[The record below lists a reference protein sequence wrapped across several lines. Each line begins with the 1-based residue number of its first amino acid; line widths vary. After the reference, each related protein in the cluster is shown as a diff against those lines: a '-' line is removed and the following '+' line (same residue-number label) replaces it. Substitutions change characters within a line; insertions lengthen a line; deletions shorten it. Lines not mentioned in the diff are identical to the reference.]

1 MMTSPTQQ
9 SNGVYDTV
17 KTRRRNP
24 RLTLPVPSS
33 SSDEFEEPGQNNE
46 AGVPSV
52 PPSYSSGQ
60 PGTSAPRIAN
70 GQVKIRNMYTN
81 NRNNAGTS
89 SNPNPTGT
97 TNPNCNPA
105 GIPTGKER
113 AKKKRDETK
122 RRHKWSREDNSTLM
136 KVYFQSDPD
145 RTGYRKRMCSL
156 WQDEEMPFFT
166 EQRLADQ
173 VKSVKDHVLSTETM
187 PDSQPSRA
195 EARSFLTDIELA
207 ELMIRWKPEPQA
219 SKPSR
224 KNKAVKKTL
233 REHPVIDLTHLAT
246 LREEAAAEDGDR
258 PAGERARLAEDGES
272 SAEERERP
280 EEGEELEDLEDEEL
294 PTLTQAIAS
303 LRRVSRTAS
312 APEQEDSSQ
321 PPAPS
326 YPTTPETLTAFQVA
340 LRNKMLSLRASPDTI
355 EVKALRHIDR
365 KKLASLTED
374 VNKAFA
380 TIPTYNIT
388 ETNTLLKAAAH
399 AVREELGEKVYPPPS
414 SVKRDP
420 WWKRRIEEKI
430 AQDRSDISQL
440 EEIKKGRTL
449 KKKITDGLNRRHPLL
464 KKKGLP
470 CVIEELK
477 QRLRAKAA
485 KIKRYTR
492 RCENFKQN
500 RLFQTNQRQFY
511 RNLNSSSE
519 AGATSA
525 HQEMDKDK
533 CLKFWKDLW
542 TDEATHNE
550 DAPWISEIREE
561 LEQKMEEQQQDLEIG
576 KAHVTQKVKKM
587 ANWST
592 AGTDGLHVYWLK
604 HVTSAHER
612 IGSQLSDCLA
622 NSSIPAWMT
631 EGKTHLL
638 IKDHAKGPQPGN
650 MRPITCLP
658 AMWKLL
664 TGIVADS
671 MYRHLDSNHLLPTQQ
686 KGCKK
691 NSRGCKEQLMIDKLI
706 LKNCKR
712 RKQSLHMCFIDYKK
726 AYDKVPHSW
735 ILESMKMCGIA
746 PNIVSLFQTSL
757 SQSRVSLFHGKDSLG
772 TVLIKRGIFQG
783 DSVSPLHFI
792 IGLIPLSMILEKNPA
807 GYPLSPGG
815 PKINHRLYMDDL
827 KLYAKTHKDLE
838 ELIAVTHSFS
848 ADICMEFGIEKC
860 ATLKMEKG
868 KKREGIGVTLP
879 TGEVLKDLAEE
890 GYRYLGILESD
901 VIHHK
906 EMKKLVAAEYYRRVK
921 KVVKSGLHGKHTFQ
935 AINTWAV
942 PVARYGA
949 GIISWTQAELKAMDV
964 KTRKLLN
971 QHRAHHTQGDV
982 DRLYVSRQQGGRG
995 LQSIFE
1001 VVIREQNAMTTFFTE
1016 STDPELVTLRPYF
1029 ETEKLLKGIVID
1041 KKEDKQNDE
1050 EKRKTSWT
1058 GKIMHGQYARDIVE
1072 AGADVEETWSWLHQQ
1087 DLKKE
1092 TEGLII
1098 AAQDQALRTN
1108 YIKFRIDKTA
1118 TSPMCRL
1125 CHNKNETIDH
1135 VLSGCPKLSQAEY
1148 KSRHDNVA
1156 AAIHW
1161 SMCRKYQI
1169 ECKDKWYEHR
1179 AEKVAENDEV
1189 KLLWDFHMQTDHVI
1203 EARRPDIVLVK
1214 KKEATAVIVDIAV
1227 PGDTRIK
1234 TREQDKILKY
1244 QDLKR
1249 EIKKLWNLKSVM
1261 VVPIVVGALGAVTP
1275 NLRKHLDSVDCN
1287 LSISNIQKTALLGS
1301 ARILRMVLDI

>member
-33 SSDEFEEPGQNNE
+33 SSDEFEEPGQNKE
-46 AGVPSV
+46 AGVLSV
-52 PPSYSSGQ
+52 PPSCNSEQPSTSS
-60 PGTSAPRIAN
+60 PRIPN
-70 GQVKIRNMYTN
+70 GQVKIRNTYSVKN
-81 NRNNAGTS
+81 NRNPAPAGTS
-89 SNPNPTGT
+89 TNLNPTGT
-97 TNPNCNPA
+97 PNTNKKPA

-113 AKKKRDETK
+113 AKKKRTETK
-122 RRHKWSREDNSTLM
+122 ARFKWSKEDNTMLM
-136 KVYFQSDPD
+136 KVYYQSDPA
-145 RTGYRKRMCSL
+145 RSGYRKRMASL

-173 VKSVKDHVLSTETM
+173 AKSVRDHVLSTDTM

-195 EARSFLTDIELA
+195 ESRSFLTDV
-207 ELMIRWKPEPQA
+207 ELMELSVLYKPDPPA
-219 SKPSR
+219 GKPSR
-224 KNKAVKKTL
+224 KNKTVKKLITQL
-233 REHPVIDLTHLAT
+233 REHPVVDLTHLST
-246 LREEAAAEDGDR
+246 HIED
-258 PAGERARLAEDGES
+258 DG
-272 SAEERERP
+272 AP
-280 EEGEELEDLEDEEL
+280 EEGPAEGREVPEADNEEPEELEDEEL

-303 LRRVSRTAS
+303 LRRESRTVPT
-312 APEQEDSSQ
+312 PEQEDSPQ
-321 PPAPS
+321 PPTPI
-326 YPTTPETLTAFQVA
+326 YPTTPDALTALQQA
-340 LRNKMLSLRASPDTI
+340 LRNKMLNLLASPDTI

-374 VNKAFA
+374 VNKAIA
-380 TIPTYNIT
+380 TIATTTIT

-414 SVKRDP
+414 SVKKDP

-430 AQDRSDISQL
+430 AQDRADISQL
-440 EEIKKGRTL
+440 VEMKKGTML

-485 KIKRYTR
+485 KIKRYTS

-519 AGATSA
+519 SGPTTAP
-525 HQEMDKDK
+525 QELDKEK
-533 CLKFWKDLW
+533 CQKFWKDLW

-561 LEQKMEEQQQDLEIG
+561 LEQKMEEKQQDLEIG
-576 KAHVTQKVKKM
+576 RAHVTQKVKKM

-604 HVTSAHER
+604 HLTAAHER
-612 IGSQLSDCLA
+612 IGSQLSDCLT
-622 NSSIPAWMT
+622 NSSIPQWMT

-671 MYRHLDSNHLLPTQQ
+671 MYTHLDSNHLLPTQQ

-712 RKQSLHMCFIDYKK
+712 RKQTLNMCFIDYKK

-735 ILESMKMCGIA
+735 ILESMRMCGIA
-746 PNIVSLFQTSL
+746 PNIISLFQTSL

-783 DSVSPLHFI
+783 DSVSPLQFI
-792 IGLIPLSMILEKNPA
+792 IGLIPLSMILERSSA
-807 GYPLSPGG
+807 GYSLSPGG

-827 KLYAKTHKDLE
+827 KLYGKTQEELE
-838 ELIAVTHSFS
+838 ELITVTHSFS

-860 ATLKMEKG
+860 ATLRMEGG
-868 KKREGIGVTLP
+868 KKKEGIGVTLP
-879 TGEVLKDLAEE
+879 SGEVLKDLAEE

-906 EMKKLVAAEYYRRVK
+906 EMKTLVSAEYYRRVK
-921 KVVKSGLHGKHTFQ
+921 KILKSGLQGKNTFQ

-949 GIISWTQAELKAMDV
+949 GIINWTQAELKTMDI

-995 LQSIFE
+995 LQSILE
-1001 VVIREQNAMTTFFTE
+1001 VVTREQNAMTTFFTE
-1016 STDPELVTLRPYF
+1016 STDPELITLRPHF
-1029 ETEKLLKGIVID
+1029 EKDKLLKGTVID

-1050 EKRKTSWT
+1050 EKRKTTWT
-1058 GKIMHGQYARDIVE
+1058 AKIMHGQYARNLVE
-1072 AGADVEETWSWLHQQ
+1072 TGADVEETWSWLHQQ

-1125 CHNKNETIDH
+1125 CHNKSETIDH
-1135 VLSGCPKLSQAEY
+1135 VLSGCPKLSQSEY
-1148 KSRHDNVA
+1148 KRRHDNVA

-1161 SMCRKYQI
+1161 CMCRKYQI

-1179 AEKVAENDEV
+1179 ADKVAENDDV

-1234 TREQDKILKY
+1234 TREEDKILKY

-1249 EIKKLWNLKSVM
+1249 EIKKLWHLKSVK